1 VTAGTEGAPAPAA
14 PPTPPAPGSDKPA
27 PDTGRR
33 GTGGSRRV
41 KTPTVLQMEAVECGA
56 AALAIV
62 LAYHGRFVTLE
73 ELRLACGVSR
83 DGSNALNMI
92 KAVRNYG
99 LEGKAFKREPGEL
112 PGLPLPFVVFWN
124 FNHFLVVEGF
134 GPDRVY
140 LNDPASGRRT
150 VSWQEFD
157 ESFTGIALT
166 FAPGPDFQRDG
177 TAYSLWGGL
186 RSRLRGSR
194 TAVAFVV
201 LAGLM
206 LVVPG
211 LLAPAFTRVFID
223 RYLVAGVHDWLPPLL
238 EGMAATVVLLVAL
251 TVLQQFYLYRL
262 GQRLSLGGSSRYF
275 WHVLRLPMTFFSM
288 RFAGDIAGRA
298 QLNTTVAQLLSG
310 ELASAVV
317 GMLTI
322 VFYAAVMIQYDVVL
336 TAVGIAVGL
345 VNFFALRFI
354 SQRRRDANQRLLKE
368 QGNATSTAFGG
379 LQNIETL
386 KATGTDS
393 DFFARWSGFQ
403 AKALNAQQELGVSTQ
418 VLAAIP
424 AVLAA
429 LTTVVILGLGGERVI
444 AGTLSIGSLIAF
456 QLLMASFTQ
465 PINQLV
471 SLGASIQ
478 EAEGSM
484 IRLDDVLR
492 YPTDTVLDHAAVEG
506 TRRPAKLAGA
516 LELRDVTFGY
526 SPLSPPL
533 IEGLSLNLQ
542 PGTRIALVGGSGS
555 GKSTIARLITGLYE
569 PWQGQILFDGR
580 PRDAHARETI
590 TGSLAAVDQE
600 IFLFEGTVADNLTL
614 WDRTVPEDQYVAAAH
629 DAAVHDVVASRT
641 GGYESRVEE
650 GGRNFSGGQ
659 CQRLEIARALTGDPR
674 ILVLDEATA
683 ALDPTTEKAID
694 GHLRERGCTC
704 VIVAHRLSTI
714 RDCDEILVL
723 DGGKVVQ
730 RGRHEDLKDVEG
742 AYARLVAAG

>member
-1 VTAGTEGAPAPAA
+1 
-14 PPTPPAPGSDKPA
+14 
-27 PDTGRR
+27 
-33 GTGGSRRV
+33 
-41 KTPTVLQMEAVECGA
+41 MEAVECGA

-92 KAVRNYG
+92 KAARNYG
-99 LEGKAFKREPGEL
+99 LEGKALKQEPAEL
-112 PGLPLPFVVFWN
+112 QRLQTPFIVFWN

-134 GPDRVY
+134 GRDRVY
-140 LNDPASGRRT
+140 INDPASGRRT
-150 VSWQEFD
+150 VSEDEFD

-166 FAPGPDFQRDG
+166 FAPGPGFQKAGRS
-177 TAYSLWGGL
+177 YSPWAALGK
-186 RSRLRGSR
+186 RLRGSR
-194 TAVAFVV
+194 VAIAFVV

-206 LVVPG
+206 LTVPG
-211 LLAPAFTRVFID
+211 LLAPAFTRTFVD
-223 RYLVAGVHDWLPPLL
+223 RYLVDGVHDWLGPLL

-251 TVLQQFYLYRL
+251 TWLQQYYLYRL
-262 GQRLSLGGSSRYF
+262 GQKLSLGGSARYF
-275 WHVLRLPMTFFSM
+275 WHVLRLPMAFFSM

-298 QLNTTVAQLLSG
+298 QLNTRVAQLLSG

-322 VFYAAVMIQYDVVL
+322 VFYAAVMFQYDVVL
-336 TAVGIAVGL
+336 TAVGVAVGL
-345 VNFFALRFI
+345 LNFFALRYI

-418 VLAAIP
+418 VLAAVP
-424 AVLAA
+424 VALAA

-444 AGTLSIGSLIAF
+444 AGTLSIGSLVAF
-456 QLLMASFTQ
+456 QILMASFTL

-478 EAEGSM
+478 ETEGSM

-492 YPTDTVLDHAAVEG
+492 YPIDPVLARSAAEG
-506 TRRPAKLAGA
+506 AEAPAKLAGS
-516 LELRDVTFGY
+516 LELREVTFGY

-533 IEGLSLNLQ
+533 IDSLSLRLQ
-542 PGTRIALVGGSGS
+542 PGARVALVGGSGS

-569 PWQGQILFDGR
+569 PWRGQILFDGR
-580 PRDAHARETI
+580 PREAYPRDTI
-590 TGSLAAVDQE
+590 TGSLAAVDQD

-614 WDRTVPEDQYVAAAH
+614 WDDTVPEGQYVAAAH
-629 DAAVHDVVASRT
+629 DAVVHDVVASRT
-641 GGYESRVEE
+641 GGYESPVEE

-659 CQRLEIARALTGDPR
+659 CQRLEIARALTGNPR

-683 ALDPTTEKAID
+683 ALDPTTEKEID
-694 GHLRERGCTC
+694 DHLRERGCTC

-723 DGGKVVQ
+723 DQGKVVQ
-730 RGRHEDLKDVEG
+730 RGRHEELKDVEG
-742 AYARLVAAG
+742 LYARLVAAG

>member
-1 VTAGTEGAPAPAA
+1 
-14 PPTPPAPGSDKPA
+14 
-27 PDTGRR
+27 
-33 GTGGSRRV
+33 
-41 KTPTVLQMEAVECGA
+41 MEAVECGA

-62 LAYHGRFVTLE
+62 LAYHGRYVTLE

-92 KAVRNYG
+92 KAARRYG
-99 LEGKAFKREPGEL
+99 LEGKAFKQEPAEL
-112 PGLPLPFVVFWN
+112 RGLPAPFVVFWN

-134 GPDRVY
+134 GRDRVY
-140 LNDPASGRRT
+140 VNDPASGRRT
-150 VSWQEFD
+150 VSEEEFD
-157 ESFTGIALT
+157 ESFTGIALR
-166 FAPGPDFQRDG
+166 FAPGPEFQKAGR
-177 TAYSLWGGL
+177 AYSPWTAL
-186 RSRLRGSR
+186 RGRLRGSQV
-194 TAVAFVV
+194 AIAFVV

-206 LVVPG
+206 LTVPG
-211 LLAPAFTRVFID
+211 LLSPAFTRTFVD
-223 RYLVAGVHDWLPPLL
+223 RYLVDGVHDWLPPLL

-251 TVLQQFYLYRL
+251 TWLQQYYLFRL
-262 GQRLSLGGSSRYF
+262 GQKLSLGGSARYF
-275 WHVLRLPMTFFSM
+275 WHVLRLPMTFFNM

-298 QLNTTVAQLLSG
+298 QLNTRVAQLLSG

-322 VFYAAVMIQYDVVL
+322 VFYAAVMFQYDVVL
-336 TAVGIAVGL
+336 TVVGVAVGL
-345 VNFFALRFI
+345 LNFFALRFI
-354 SQRRRDANQRLLKE
+354 SRRRRDANQRLLKE

-418 VLAAIP
+418 VLGVIP
-424 AVLAA
+424 VVLAA
-429 LTTVVILGLGGERVI
+429 LTTVLILALGGERVI
-444 AGTLSIGSLIAF
+444 AGTLSIGSLVAF
-456 QLLMASFTQ
+456 QILMASFTQ

-478 EAEGSM
+478 ETEGSM

-492 YPTDTVLDHAAVEG
+492 YPTDPVLEPSTTEG
-506 TRRPAKLAGA
+506 VQAPARLAGS
-516 LELRDVTFGY
+516 LELREVSFGY

-533 IEGLSLNLQ
+533 IERLSLSLQ
-542 PGTRIALVGGSGS
+542 PGTRVALVGGSGS

-569 PWQGQILFDGR
+569 PWEGQILFDGR
-580 PRDAHARETI
+580 TRDAYPRETI
-590 TGSLAAVDQE
+590 TGSLAAVDQD

-614 WDRTVPEDQYVAAAH
+614 WDNTVPEGQYVAAAH
-629 DAAVHDVVASRT
+629 DAVVHDVVASRT
-641 GGYESRVEE
+641 GGYESPVEE

-659 CQRLEIARALTGDPR
+659 CQRLEIARALTGNPR

-683 ALDPTTEKAID
+683 ALDPTTEKEID
-694 GHLRERGCTC
+694 DHLRERGCTC
-704 VIVAHRLSTI
+704 VIVAHRLSSI

-723 DGGKVVQ
+723 DQGKVVQ
-730 RGRHEDLKDVEG
+730 RGRHDDLKDVEG
-742 AYARLVAAG
+742 LYARLVAAG

>member
-1 VTAGTEGAPAPAA
+1 VSPEAPAA
-14 PPTPPAPGSDKPA
+14 APSEPQI
-27 PDTGRR
+27 PRR
-33 GTGGSRRV
+33 ARRTV

-83 DGSNALNMI
+83 DGSNALNLI
-92 KAVRNYG
+92 KAARVYG
-99 LEGKAFKREPGEL
+99 LDGKAFKQEPGEL
-112 PGLPLPFVVFWN
+112 QRLETPFVVFWN

-134 GPDRVY
+134 GRGRVH

-150 VSWQEFD
+150 VSEQEFD

-166 FAPGPDFQRDG
+166 FAPSSSFERAGRP
-177 TAYSLWGGL
+177 YSLWSGL

-194 TAVAFVV
+194 VAVAFVV

-211 LLAPAFTRVFID
+211 LLTPAFTRTFVD
-223 RYLVAGVHDWLPPLL
+223 TYLVDGVHDWLLPLL
-238 EGMAATVVLLVAL
+238 EGMAATVVLLLAL
-251 TVLQQFYLYRL
+251 TWLQQYYLYRL
-262 GQRLSLGGSSRYF
+262 GQRLSLGGSARYV
-275 WHVLRLPMTFFSM
+275 WHVLRLPMTFFNM

-298 QLNTTVAQLLSG
+298 QLNTRVAQLLSG

-317 GMLTI
+317 GLLTI
-322 VFYAAVMIQYDVVL
+322 VFYAAVMFQYDVVL
-336 TAVGIAVGL
+336 TVVGVAVGL
-345 VNFFALRFI
+345 LNFFGLRFV
-354 SQRRRDANQRLLKE
+354 SRRRRDANQRLLKE
-368 QGNATSTAFGG
+368 QGNASSTAFGG

-429 LTTVVILGLGGERVI
+429 LTTVAILALGGERVI
-444 AGTLSIGSLIAF
+444 AGTLSIGSLVAF
-456 QLLMASFTQ
+456 QILMASFTA

-478 EAEGSM
+478 ETEGSM
-484 IRLDDVLR
+484 IRLDDVHR
-492 YPTDTVLDHAAVEG
+492 YPTDPVLDHSSASPSQKMG
-506 TRRPAKLAGA
+506 KLAGS
-516 LELRDVTFGY
+516 LELREVTFGY

-533 IEGLSLNLQ
+533 IDGLSVRLE
-542 PGTRIALVGGSGS
+542 PGARVALVGGSGS
-555 GKSTIARLITGLYE
+555 GKSTIAKLITGLYE
-569 PWQGQILFDGR
+569 PWSGQILFDGQT
-580 PRDAHARETI
+580 RDAYSRETI
-590 TGSLAAVDQE
+590 TASLAAVDQD
-600 IFLFEGTVADNLTL
+600 IFLFDGSIAENLTM
-614 WDRTVPEDQYVAAAH
+614 WDGTIPEEQYVTAAH
-629 DAAVHDVVASRT
+629 DALVHEVVAGRA
-641 GGYESRVEE
+641 GGYEGPVEE

-659 CQRLEIARALTGDPR
+659 CQRLEIARALTGNPR

-683 ALDPTTEKAID
+683 ALDPTTEKLID
-694 GHLRERGCTC
+694 DHLRRRGCTC

-723 DGGKVVQ
+723 DQGKVVQ
-730 RGRHEDLKDVEG
+730 RGRHDELKDVDG
-742 AYARLVAAG
+742 VYASLVAAE